1 MRIIITGCDGI
12 FIVIHI
18 IDVQS
23 NQMGLSL
30 NPGLSLQRDL
40 RSSGRGLQLT
50 AVGRASQSS
59 PRVLCDW
66 YAAPDVLV
74 LQCRFLNAAVCV
86 SRRRTA
92 IGWSVYRG

>member
-40 RSSGRGLQLT
+40 RSSGRGLQWEGLPNLLPEFCVIGMQHQMFLFCS
-50 AVGRASQSS
+50 VG
-59 PRVLCDW
+59 
-66 YAAPDVLV
+66 
-74 LQCRFLNAAVCV
+74 F
-86 SRRRTA
+86 
-92 IGWSVYRG
+92 